1 MATVAMVMDFWG
13 PKKKGGEYVNFVIL
27 YPEFFQILCHEVAFV
42 LVSFSAVPQELGV
55 KAM

>member
-1 MATVAMVMDFWG
+1 MANVAMVTDFWG
-13 PKKKGGEYVNFVIL
+13 PKKRGEYVNFVIL